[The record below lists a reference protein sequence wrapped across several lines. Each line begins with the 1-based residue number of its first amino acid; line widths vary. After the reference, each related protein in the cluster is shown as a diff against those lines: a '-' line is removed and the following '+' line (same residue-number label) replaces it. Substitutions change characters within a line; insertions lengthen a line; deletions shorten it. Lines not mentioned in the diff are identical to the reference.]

1 MLPAITISDFVG
13 PVKIGVD
20 TYSAPD
26 FTDFVDWWYPK
37 IVREVLGQAAYAEV
51 VASDPLPQKWQDVF
65 LGCDW
70 LDVSAPTSEPWA
82 RHNDGLKAAAVRRL
96 YFLWIREAGNV
107 STSVG
112 LVSNANENA
121 VAVSR
126 GDVFA
131 MANQRWNEATDMI
144 CELMGF
150 LKGNK
155 TISMLVA
162 SYIQPVP
169 GTTRIYVDSTQYLA
183 VGDTVSIVGDIVTAD
198 YTVSALL
205 ADTWIEVVTIIASPS
220 KVSWQPFAKYNIPTR
235 QQGYA
240 V

>member
-1 MLPAITISDFVG
+1 MLPEITISDFTG
-13 PVKIGVD
+13 SVKIGVD

-70 LDVSAPTSEPWA
+70 LDTSAPTSASWA
-82 RHNDGLKAAAVRRL
+82 RHSDGLKAAAVRRL

-112 LVSNANENA
+112 LVSNVNENA

-144 CELMGF
+144 CELMDF
-150 LKGNK
+150 LKGNE
-155 TISMLVA
+155 TITADVA
-162 SYIQPVP
+162 SVTNPAP
-169 GTTRIYVDSTQYLA
+169 GTSRLLVDTTQYLA
-183 VGDTVSIVGDIVTAD
+183 VGDSITVDGVAYTA
-198 YTVSALL
+198 SALL
-205 ADTWIEVVTIIASPS
+205 LDTWIEVVAAIGSAS
-220 KVSWQPFAKYNIPTR
+220 VVAWQPFAKYNIPTR